1 MGRHAVTVSCAKL
14 GGAPP
19 APLRVQPHDC
29 SGLRRSGLHEVV
41 PRPIWKGWSG
51 PDSTRRAVELKTL
64 GAVVLLLALPIRAEA
79 GWVLLAP
86 DPRGSFDSAVACSAE
101 AAAWQAR
108 AQEGARWVVGQY
120 QQALQQKDQAVIT
133 FWRQAVHR
141 AAGQIEQARAARC
154 VEVMS

>member
-1 MGRHAVTVSCAKL
+1 MNTEMKRSMGIAVLLVMAVT
-14 GGAPP
+14 P
-19 APLRVQPHDC
+19 
-29 SGLRRSGLHEVV
+29 
-41 PRPIWKGWSG
+41 
-51 PDSTRRAVELKTL
+51 
-64 GAVVLLLALPIRAEA
+64 

-108 AQEGARWVVGQY
+108 AKEGARWVVGQY
-120 QQALQQKDQAVIT
+120 QQALQQEEDQAVTT

-154 VEVMS
+154 VEGQPSPAVGTGLS